1 MNDIITGY
9 EKAIEIAYK
18 TLDGRIEEECGL

>member
-18 TLDGRIEEECGL
+18 TLDGMIQRVYEL